1 MGKAVRLHLTTNA
14 FSLCSEQIQI
24 KNTSGIFSQLDI
36 CIKTLG
42 WKCLLNDYSSKENYF
57 KLNEVVSVVSLKR

>member
-1 MGKAVRLHLTTNA
+1 MFVVMDKAVRLHLTTNA

-24 KNTSGIFSQLDI
+24 EYTSGIFNQLEI

-42 WKCLLNDYSSKENYF
+42 WKCLLNAYSSTE
-57 KLNEVVSVVSLKR
+57 KLF